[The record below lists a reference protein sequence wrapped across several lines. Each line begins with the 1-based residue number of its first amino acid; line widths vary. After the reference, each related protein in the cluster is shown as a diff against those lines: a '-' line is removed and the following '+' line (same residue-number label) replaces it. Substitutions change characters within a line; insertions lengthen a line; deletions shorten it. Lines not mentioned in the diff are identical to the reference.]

1 MQTEEEVGGD
11 TDLKDDVTDT
21 GAGLYKDEY
30 EDNRYVYKG
39 KKPIIM

>member
-21 GAGLYKDEY
+21 GNELYKDEY
-30 EDNRYVYKG
+30 EDNRYVYKE
-39 KKPIIM
+39 KNQ